1 MKRRSLFEE
10 IELHGELTDLALER
24 RDLGLVV
31 VDQRCFDLFACE
43 LAAIE
48 LRQPQLNE
56 IGRQAVLRLRVAPT
70 DRAASNL
77 PTELQLELRR
87 VPPIRAS

>member
-1 MKRRSLFEE
+1 MPRPFG
-10 IELHGELTDLALER
+10 GE
-24 RDLGLVV
+24 
-31 VDQRCFDLFACE
+31 F
-43 LAAIE
+43 AAIE

-70 DRAASNL
+70 DRVASNRL
-77 PTELQLELRR
+77 TELQLELRS